1 MRCYSTHTEKHSRYF
16 FSVSVFGV
24 DYSVAGSNAWTYGQR
39 VGYTLLDDGIAL
51 SQCLA
56 TVTGSPS
63 RARSLA
69 GLKRGAWSLGWAVAP
84 PADRLAR
91 CSGDA
96 RFEGTAASSAVD
108 TIAPDSDAS
117 AAFCVFNF
125 DREQTFRIIVFEI
138 ELRPS
143 EDKWH
148 KRQQYGCWIDN
159 AQRIIPIYYE

>member
-1 MRCYSTHTEKHSRYF
+1 M
-16 FSVSVFGV
+16 
-24 DYSVAGSNAWTYGQR
+24 
-39 VGYTLLDDGIAL
+39 
-51 SQCLA
+51 
-56 TVTGSPS
+56 
-63 RARSLA
+63 
-69 GLKRGAWSLGWAVAP
+69 AP

-96 RFEGTAASSAVD
+96 RFEGAAAAAVD

-125 DREQTFRIIVFEI
+125 DGEQTFVIIVFEI

-159 AQRIIPIYYE
+159 AQRIISIYYE